1 MRLWRLRQTRE
12 SRGCELMRA
21 VEDGRFGYKYRPG
34 DLLNSN
40 PFSSSASS
48 SSTFTYTPI
57 QHFYNNNF
65 SLKTNQPPPSFKMF
79 KALIVAL
86 AAVAAAIPTQHPGSN
101 EQKCGAGAFCCNSGT
116 VGPAGIPIDVARLT
130 CNNLNV
136 VAIDALHPPT
146 CNEQTVCCNNVQQNV
161 SIQDQLSRKSI
172 TTLTKWHLQ
181 GGLVNVACSPIAA

>member
-1 MRLWRLRQTRE
+1 MVEIAADER

-79 KALIVAL
+79 KALIIAL
-86 AAVAAAIPTQHPGSN
+86 AAVAAAVPTRSSSGDNVNQCDIGT
-101 EQKCGAGAFCCNSGT
+101 QLRCCNADPAGQ
-116 VGPAGIPIDVARLT
+116 AGIPIGITANCDELSVAE
-130 CNNLNV
+130 
-136 VAIDALHPPT
+136 ILHGQCT
-146 CNEQTVCCNNVQQNV
+146 KQTACCSDVQQNV

-172 TTLTKWHLQ
+172 TNLTKWHLQ
-181 GGLVNVACSPIAA
+181 GVVNVACTPIAL